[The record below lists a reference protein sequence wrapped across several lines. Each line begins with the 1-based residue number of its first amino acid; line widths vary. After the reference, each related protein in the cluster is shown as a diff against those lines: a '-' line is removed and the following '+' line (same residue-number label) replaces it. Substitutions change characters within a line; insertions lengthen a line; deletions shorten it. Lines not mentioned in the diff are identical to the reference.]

1 MTGYQA
7 KLNLTDFPKVQD
19 AHMGLNLPGFRGITD
34 TYTGNTD

>member
-19 AHMGLNLPGFRGITD
+19 AHMEWNLSGFRGITD
-34 TYTGNTD
+34 TYTGSTD